1 MTMKR
6 STRIF
11 AAGVAFFIFAGQSAL
26 AQAPGGATPPPP
38 PVTVTE
44 IKAENVAVP
53 YEYAARVSAYR
64 DVQVRARVG
73 GILLHRNFVEG
84 TEVKAGEVLFEIDPL
99 PYEAELARAQ
109 AQVAQAEAQYQQSI
123 RDAERAEQLV
133 QQRVQSA
140 AARDTAFATRD
151 LNKAVVAAAKAQLR
165 TAELNLSYTKVTAP
179 ISGITSLE
187 QVSEGSLIGTD
198 ATSSLLTSITQ
209 INPVYVNFSFTD
221 TEAAEIRKLRAARG
235 ATGQDADRLRVKIFF
250 GNGEA
255 YNHEGTIDFTSS
267 SLDTETGTIGAR
279 AVVDNPDQRL
289 IPGQFVR
296 ASILGVTI
304 DDAILV
310 PKAALMQS
318 PQGQFVYVVNKDN
331 IAEVRPVKI
340 SRELADDW
348 LVSDGLKAGD
358 RIITEG
364 VIKAAPGKVVQPVEA
379 KKAANDAG
387 AEAGKEQAADKQ

>member
-1 MTMKR
+1 MTMNR
-6 STRIF
+6 SIRIF
-11 AAGVAFFIFAGQSAL
+11 AAGAAFFIIAGQSAL

-44 IKAENVAVP
+44 IKAENVTVP
-53 YEYAARVSAYR
+53 YEYAARISAFR

-84 TEVKAGEVLFEIDPL
+84 TEVKAGDLLFEIDPA
-99 PYEAELARAQ
+99 PYEAELARAE

-133 QQRVQSA
+133 QQKVQSA
-140 AARDTAFATRD
+140 AVRDTALATRD
-151 LNKAVVAAAKAQLR
+151 LNKAVVAAAKASLR

-221 TEAAEIRKLRAARG
+221 SEAAEIRKLREARG
-235 ATGQDADRLRVKIFF
+235 ATGQDADRLRIKILF
-250 GNGEA
+250 GDGQA
-255 YNHEGTIDFTSS
+255 YDQEGVIDFTSS

-296 ASILGVTI
+296 ASILGITI

-318 PQGQFVYVVNKDN
+318 PQGQFVYVVNKEN
-331 IAEVRPVKI
+331 VAEVRPITI
-340 SRELADDW
+340 SRELPDEW
-348 LVSDGLKAGD
+348 IVSKGLEPGD

-364 VIKAAPGKVVQPVEA
+364 VIKAAPGKAVQPVEP
-379 KKAANDAG
+379 KAAPEADAKAG
-387 AEAGKEQAADKQ
+387 AEQAADKK